1 MNPLLTLEEGPGVG
15 VKASPFPA
23 GQLSSWAR
31 RVGGDSAAVPSIHC
45 PRTSRS
51 SLAFGDRQL
60 LCLDSQ
66 WGQGR
71 WGGWLARLDLN
82 LLFSSLSLFRTICGT
97 PNYVAPE
104 VLQRQ
109 GHGPEAD
116 VWSLG
121 CVM

>member
-1 MNPLLTLEEGPGVG
+1 MTGSCFVWTRSGGRAEG
-15 VKASPFPA
+15 PA
-23 GQLSSWAR
+23 GQPLNLALSS
-31 RVGGDSAAVPSIHC
+31 
-45 PRTSRS
+45 
-51 SLAFGDRQL
+51 
-60 LCLDSQ
+60 CLPP
-66 WGQGR
+66 
-71 WGGWLARLDLN
+71 L
-82 LLFSSLSLFRTICGT
+82 RTICGT

>member
-1 MNPLLTLEEGPGVG
+1 MMYPLLTWMRGWVRGQELP
-15 VKASPFPA
+15 SPA
-23 GQLSSWAR
+23 ESLSSWAR
-31 RVGGDSAAVPSIHC
+31 RVGRDSAAIPGSIVSEQTGVLWPLVTGSC
-45 PRTSRS
+45 FVWTLS
-51 SLAFGDRQL
+51 G
-60 LCLDSQ
+60 
-66 WGQGR
+66 GR
-71 WGGWLARLDLN
+71 DEGPGRLPLN
-82 LLFSSLSLFRTICGT
+82 LALSSSLSPVRTICGT

>member
-1 MNPLLTLEEGPGVG
+1 MTGSCFVWTHSGGRDEGP
-15 VKASPFPA
+15 
-23 GQLSSWAR
+23 AR
-31 RVGGDSAAVPSIHC
+31 LLLNLVLC
-45 PRTSRS
+45 S
-51 SLAFGDRQL
+51 SLPP
-60 LCLDSQ
+60 
-66 WGQGR
+66 
-71 WGGWLARLDLN
+71 
-82 LLFSSLSLFRTICGT
+82 FRTICGT

>member
-1 MNPLLTLEEGPGVG
+1 MG
-15 VKASPFPA
+15 A
-23 GQLSSWAR
+23 GMRELAKLGLNFHPSS
-31 RVGGDSAAVPSIHC
+31 SI
-45 PRTSRS
+45 
-51 SLAFGDRQL
+51 
-60 LCLDSQ
+60 
-66 WGQGR
+66 
-71 WGGWLARLDLN
+71 
-82 LLFSSLSLFRTICGT
+82 LFFRTICGT

>member
-1 MNPLLTLEEGPGVG
+1 MTGSCFVCTLNGGRDEGP
-15 VKASPFPA
+15 ARLPLNLA
-23 GQLSSWAR
+23 LSS
-31 RVGGDSAAVPSIHC
+31 
-45 PRTSRS
+45 
-51 SLAFGDRQL
+51 F
-60 LCLDSQ
+60 
-66 WGQGR
+66 
-71 WGGWLARLDLN
+71 
-82 LLFSSLSLFRTICGT
+82 LSPVRTICGT

>member
-1 MNPLLTLEEGPGVG
+1 MMDPLLTLEEGTGLGVR
-15 VKASPFPA
+15 ASPCPA
-23 GQLSSWAR
+23 EQLSSWAR
-31 RVGGDSAAVPSIHC
+31 RVGGDSAAIPSIHC

-51 SLAFGDRQL
+51 FLAFGDRQL

-66 WGQGR
+66 WGAGM
-71 WGGWLARLDLN
+71 GGLARLGLN
-82 LLFSSLSLFRTICGT
+82 PPLSSSLPLFRTICGT

>member
-1 MNPLLTLEEGPGVG
+1 MRELAKLGLNFHP
-15 VKASPFPA
+15 
-23 GQLSSWAR
+23 SS
-31 RVGGDSAAVPSIHC
+31 SI
-45 PRTSRS
+45 
-51 SLAFGDRQL
+51 
-60 LCLDSQ
+60 
-66 WGQGR
+66 
-71 WGGWLARLDLN
+71 
-82 LLFSSLSLFRTICGT
+82 LFFRTICGT

>member
-1 MNPLLTLEEGPGVG
+1 MTGSCFVWTHSGG
-15 VKASPFPA
+15 
-23 GQLSSWAR
+23 R
-31 RVGGDSAAVPSIHC
+31 DVGGGA
-45 PRTSRS
+45 
-51 SLAFGDRQL
+51 
-60 LCLDSQ
+60 SQ
-66 WGQGR
+66 AG
-71 WGGWLARLDLN
+71 
-82 LLFSSLSLFRTICGT
+82 SEPSLFLFLLRTICGT

>member
-1 MNPLLTLEEGPGVG
+1 MTGSCFVWTHSGGREGGG
-15 VKASPFPA
+15 GRLA
-23 GQLSSWAR
+23 G
-31 RVGGDSAAVPSIHC
+31 
-45 PRTSRS
+45 
-51 SLAFGDRQL
+51 
-60 LCLDSQ
+60 
-66 WGQGR
+66 
-71 WGGWLARLDLN
+71 LDLN
-82 LLFSSLSLFRTICGT
+82 LLLFSSLSLFRTICGT

>member
-1 MNPLLTLEEGPGVG
+1 MASQAGSE
-15 VKASPFPA
+15 ASPLF
-23 GQLSSWAR
+23 
-31 RVGGDSAAVPSIHC
+31 
-45 PRTSRS
+45 
-51 SLAFGDRQL
+51 L
-60 LCLDSQ
+60 L
-66 WGQGR
+66 
-71 WGGWLARLDLN
+71 
-82 LLFSSLSLFRTICGT
+82 LFRTICGT